1 MRIVFVNRYFHPDH
15 SATSQMVSDL
25 AFHLAARGHDVE
37 AIASRQRYDD
47 PSARLAPSET
57 VAGVRITRV
66 ATTRFGRT
74 FLGGRAIDYLTFYLT
89 AWLALLTRRG
99 AIVVTMTD
107 PPLMSIVA
115 MFAARRRINWIQDLF
130 PEVAEA
136 LGVLRGA
143 GPLRALRDLSLRT
156 ARANVVLGDRMAQRV
171 PWRAFV
177 QHNWADAALRPIP
190 RDDDG
195 SFVVGYSGNLG
206 RAHDFATITGAMRLL
221 ADEPAIRFV
230 ITGGG
235 AQLDSVKEATKGLDN
250 VSFRPYQPR
259 ELLSESLSS
268 ADVHLVSLQP
278 ELEGLIVPSKIYGI
292 LAVARPAIFIGATD
306 GEAGNMLTINDC
318 GVVVTPGDSAAL
330 ARVIRELASDR
341 ARAAAMGR
349 RGQALYESHFAPAIA
364 FAKWERI
371 LEGAAGG

>member
-37 AIASRQRYDD
+37 AIASCQRYDD
-47 PSARLAPSET
+47 PSARLAPHET
-57 VAGVRITRV
+57 VGGVRITRV

-74 FLGGRAIDYLTFYLT
+74 FLGGRAIDYLTFYFT

-99 AIVVTMTD
+99 IVVTMTD

-115 MFAARRRINWIQDLF
+115 MFAARRRVNWIQDLF

-156 ARANVVLGDRMAQRV
+156 ARANVVLGERMAERV
-171 PWRAFV
+171 PHRAIV
-177 QHNWADAALRPIP
+177 QHNWADGALRPIA
-190 RDDDG
+190 REHDNT
-195 SFVVGYSGNLG
+195 FVVGYSGNLG

-221 ADEPAIRFV
+221 ADEPSIRFV

-235 AQLDSVKEATKGLDN
+235 AQLDSVKEATNGLAN

-268 ADVHLVSLQP
+268 ADVHLASLQP

-292 LAVARPAIFIGATD
+292 LAVARPAIFIGAAN
-306 GEAGNMLTINDC
+306 GEVGNMLTKNDC
-318 GVVVTPGDSAAL
+318 GVVVAPGDSAAL
-330 ARVIRELASDR
+330 ARDIRELASDPS
-341 ARAAAMGR
+341 RAAEMGR
-349 RGQALYESHFAPAIA
+349 RGQALYESRFAPPIA
-364 FAKWERI
+364 FANWERI
-371 LEGAAGG
+371 LEEASRG

>member
-1 MRIVFVNRYFHPDH
+1 VRIIFVNRYFHPDH

-25 AFHLAARGHDVE
+25 AFHLASRGHEVE
-37 AIASRQRYDD
+37 AIASRQRYDE

-57 VAGVRITRV
+57 VGGVRITRV

-99 AIVVTMTD
+99 VVVTMTD

-115 MFAARRRINWIQDLF
+115 MFAARRRVNWIQDLF

-136 LGVLRGA
+136 LGVLRGV

-156 ARANVVLGDRMAQRV
+156 ARANVVLGDRMAERV
-171 PWRAFV
+171 PSRAVV
-177 QHNWADAALRPIP
+177 QHNWADSALRPIT
-190 RDDDG
+190 RDDDNT
-195 SFVVGYSGNLG
+195 FVVGYSGNLG

-221 ADEPAIRFV
+221 AGEPSIRFV

-235 AQLDSVKEATKGLDN
+235 AQLDSVKQATNGLTN
-250 VSFRPYQPR
+250 VAFRPYQPR

-292 LAVARPAIFIGATD
+292 LAVARPAIFIGAED
-306 GEAGNMLTINDC
+306 GEVGNMLTKNDC
-318 GVVVTPGDSAAL
+318 GVVVAPGDSAAL
-330 ARVIRELASDR
+330 ARVIRDLASDR
-341 ARAAAMGR
+341 TRASQMGT
-349 RGQALYESHFAPAIA
+349 RGQALYESRFAPPIA
-364 FAKWERI
+364 FANWERI
-371 LEGAAGG
+371 LEEASRG